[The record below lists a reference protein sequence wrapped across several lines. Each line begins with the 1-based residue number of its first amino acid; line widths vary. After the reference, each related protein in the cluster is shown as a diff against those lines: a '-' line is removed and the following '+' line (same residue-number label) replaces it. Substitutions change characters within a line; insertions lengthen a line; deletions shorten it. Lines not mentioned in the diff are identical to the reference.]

1 MCALSRR
8 ATTDNEEE
16 EASTVLA
23 SKLQALVRVAV
34 VVDATK
40 SSL

>member
-8 ATTDNEEE
+8 ATTDNEE

-23 SKLQALVRVAV
+23 SKLQALVRVVV